1 MARQLSLLEVQTDK
15 GLFFTNDPSSL
26 PDGYLADS
34 RDFFVAQTP
43 KELLVRPGFL
53 NLAATNWPVGADWL
67 ATYRTSTRNELV
79 CASRSTNTLYTQN
92 QANLVTQ
99 YMTVTLSGTEM
110 ALQYGSN
117 LYIINNNAPVY
128 KYDGSAVTVLA
139 STPAGSYATVMRDR
153 LFVTV
158 PNSTRVNYSLPGDF
172 TDIGSGTNFF
182 DVGVSGDG
190 GWAEAVYQV
199 GDRLLLLKNNSVWA
213 LVFSS
218 ADPAYW
224 SQKLI
229 SNDVG
234 CVSKF
239 SVVDINGVVYF
250 ATAKGIYRTDGFTVR
265 GISDPIN
272 RQIFPSNATTPAS
285 SISRYLTAGKWNDH
299 YIFSTPYNNVD
310 NLVFLYNTKFDS
322 WWSWTTPTG
331 TLMSFFMEFPNMY
344 WGSATQPVN
353 TLVMIPHTDYALS
366 FAYLAALADGGSM
379 QYSYSE
385 RDVDNNIK
393 FVLGDLTTKSYSD
406 GKWKKFADIAV
417 SASAVQNNSLR
428 LQPVVDER
436 TLPDTLS
443 YFRYSR
449 DVHYFRKPVIRY
461 GNSIAA
467 RVRLDMSMST
477 GVVDL
482 RSAIYG
488 ITFGIKAGRDLT
500 ESTFS

>member
-1 MARQLSLLEVQTDK
+1 MTRQRSILDVQTDK
-15 GLFFTNDPSSL
+15 GLFFSNDPSSL

-43 KELLVRPGFL
+43 KELLLRPGFL
-53 NLAATNWPVGADWL
+53 NLAATNWPVGANWL
-67 ATYRTSTRNELV
+67 AAYRTPSRNELV
-79 CASRSTNTLYTQN
+79 CANRVTDKLYTQN

-99 YMTVTLSGTEM
+99 YSSASFTGTEM
-110 ALQYGSN
+110 AVQYGDS

-128 KYDGSAVTVLA
+128 KYDGTVVTVLA

-153 LFVTV
+153 LFVAV
-158 PNSTRVNYSLPGDF
+158 PNSTRVNYSIPGDF

-190 GWAEAVYQV
+190 GWTEAVYQV

-213 LVFSS
+213 LIFSS

-234 CVSKF
+234 CISKF

-250 ATAKGIYRTDGFTVR
+250 ATSKGIYRTDGFTVQ

-299 YIFSTPYNNVD
+299 YVFSTPYNNAD
-310 NLVFLYNTKFDS
+310 RLIFLYNTKFDS

-331 TLMSFFMEFPNMY
+331 TPMAFFQEFPNMY

-353 TLVMIPHTDYALS
+353 TLVMIPHTDYSLT
-366 FAYLAALADGGSM
+366 FAYLAALADGGSV

-393 FVLGDLTTKSYSD
+393 FVLGDLTTKAYSD
-406 GKWKKFADIAV
+406 GTWKKLIDIAV

-428 LQPVVDER
+428 IQPIVDER

-443 YFRYSR
+443 YFRYTG
-449 DVHYFRKPVIRY
+449 DLHNFRKPTIRY
-461 GNSIAA
+461 GNSLAA
-467 RVRLDMSMST
+467 RLRLDMSMST
-477 GVVDL
+477 SVVEA
-482 RSAIYG
+482 RSAIYS
-488 ITFGIKAGRDLT
+488 IQFGIKPGRELT
-500 ESTFS
+500 TSVFS